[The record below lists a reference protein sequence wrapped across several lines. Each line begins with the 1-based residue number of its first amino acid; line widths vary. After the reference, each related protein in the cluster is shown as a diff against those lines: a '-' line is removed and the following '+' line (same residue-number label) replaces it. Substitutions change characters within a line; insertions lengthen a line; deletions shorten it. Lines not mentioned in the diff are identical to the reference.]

1 MKPIAIAA
9 SVAPAR
15 SRYRVRVMQS
25 GPLAGIKVVELAG
38 IGPGPFCGMLLSDL
52 GANVLRIERP
62 EPVDL
67 GLPTP
72 REFDLLARGRHSIAL
87 DLKSAAGVA
96 AVKALIRRADVLIE
110 GFRPG
115 VTERLGLG
123 PDDCFAINTRLIYGR
138 VTGWGQD
145 GPLSTAA
152 GHDID
157 YIALTGSLHSIGSSH
172 GPPVPP
178 ANLVGDFGGGGVYLA
193 FGVVS
198 ALLERAHSGKGQ
210 VVDAAVVDGAAS
222 LMTGM
227 YGRKAAGAWTDR
239 RGENDLD
246 GGAPWYS
253 VYETADARYVC
264 VGAIEE
270 RFYRELLRRL
280 RLDTEDLPDRRD
292 RTGWPRLRQRFAE
305 VFRSRTRDEWVRVM
319 EGSDACFAPVLSL
332 TEAPEHPQNKARGTF
347 VEVDGVVQPAAAPR
361 FSRTPGRI
369 QHGPAHTGA
378 STAEAL
384 RDWGL
389 PAEEIA
395 DLMKSGAVGDH

>member
-1 MKPIAIAA
+1 
-9 SVAPAR
+9 
-15 SRYRVRVMQS
+15 MQS
-25 GPLAGIKVVELAG
+25 GPLTGIKVVELAG

-52 GANVLRIERP
+52 GADVLRIERP

-72 REFDLLARGRHSIAL
+72 REFDLLARGRRSVAL
-87 DLKSAAGVA
+87 DLKTAAGVA
-96 AVKALIRRADVLIE
+96 AVKTLISRADVLIE

-123 PDDCFAINTRLIYGR
+123 PDDCLTINPRLIYGR
-138 VTGWGQD
+138 VTGWGRE
-145 GPLSTAA
+145 GPLAGVA

-157 YIALTGSLHSIGSSH
+157 YIALTGTLHSIGSRN
-172 GPPVPP
+172 GPPIPP
-178 ANLVGDFGGGGVYLA
+178 SNLVGDFGGGGVYLA

-198 ALLERAHSGKGQ
+198 ALLERGHSGKGQ
-210 VVDAAVVDGAAS
+210 IVEAAVVDGAAS
-222 LMTGM
+222 LMTGV

-253 VYETADARYVC
+253 VYETEDSRYVC

-280 RLDTEDLPDRRD
+280 GLDGEDMPDRKD
-292 RTGWPRLRQRFAE
+292 RAGWPRLRERFAE
-305 VFRSRTRDEWVRVM
+305 VFRTKTRDEWTQVM

-332 TEAPEHPQNKARGTF
+332 TEAPEHPHNQARGTF
-347 VEVDGVVQPAAAPR
+347 VDVEGVLQPAPAPR

-369 QHGPAHTGA
+369 QHGPAQAGPN
-378 STAEAL
+378 SVEAL
-384 RDWGL
+384 RGWGL
-389 PAEEIA
+389 AADEIA
-395 DLMKSGAVGDH
+395 ELMKSGAVADH

>member
-1 MKPIAIAA
+1 MPI
-9 SVAPAR
+9 
-15 SRYRVRVMQS
+15 
-25 GPLAGIKVVELAG
+25 GPLAGIKVIELAG

-52 GANVLRIERP
+52 GADVLRIERP

-67 GLPTP
+67 GLPIA
-72 REFDLLARGRHSIAL
+72 REFDLLIRGRRSIRI
-87 DLKSAAGVA
+87 DLKNPAGVD
-96 AVKALIRRADVLIE
+96 AVKALVRSADVLIE

-123 PDDCFAINTRLIYGR
+123 PDECARINPRLVYGR

-145 GPLSTAA
+145 GPLASAA

-157 YIALTGSLHSIGSSH
+157 YIALTGTLHSIGPSN
-172 GPPVPP
+172 GPPIPP

-198 ALLERAHSGKGQ
+198 ALVERAHSGKGQ
-210 VVDAAVVDGAAS
+210 VVDTAVVDGAAS

-227 YGRKAAGAWTDR
+227 YGRHAGGAWTDR
-239 RGENDLD
+239 RAENDLD

-253 VYETADARYVC
+253 VYETADARHVS

-280 RLDTEDLPDRRD
+280 GLDAEQLPDRRD
-292 RTGWPRLRQRFAE
+292 RSGWPRLRERFAE
-305 VFRSRTRDEWVRVM
+305 VFRTKTREEWVRVM

-332 TEAPEHPQNKARGTF
+332 AEAPHHPHNKARRTF
-347 VEVDGVVQPAAAPR
+347 VDVDGVLQPAAAPR

-369 QHGPAHTGA
+369 QHGPAQTEA
-378 STAEAL
+378 TATESL

-389 PAEEIA
+389 GAADIAE
-395 DLMKSGAVGDH
+395 LMKSGAVADY

>member
-1 MKPIAIAA
+1 M
-9 SVAPAR
+9 
-15 SRYRVRVMQS
+15 
-25 GPLAGIKVVELAG
+25 GPLTGIRVVELAG
-38 IGPGPFCGMLLSDL
+38 IGPGPFCAMLLSDL

-62 EPVDL
+62 EAVDL

-72 REFDLLARGRHSIAL
+72 RQFDLLARGRHSVAV

-96 AVKALIRRADVLIE
+96 ALKALVRRADVLIE

-123 PDDCFAINTRLIYGR
+123 PDECLAINPRLVYGR
-138 VTGWGQD
+138 VTGWGQE
-145 GPLSTAA
+145 GPLASAA

-157 YIALTGSLHSIGSSH
+157 YIALTGVLHSIGPKD

-178 ANLVGDFGGGGVYLA
+178 LNLIGDFAGGALYLA

-198 ALLERAHSGKGQ
+198 ALLERGHSGKGQ
-210 VVDAAVVDGAAS
+210 VVDAAMVDGAAS
-222 LMTGM
+222 LLTSV
-227 YGRKAAGAWTDR
+227 YGRKAAGKWADA

-253 VYETADARYVC
+253 VYETADARFVC

-280 RLDTEDLPDRRD
+280 GLDAEDLPDRHD
-292 RTGWPRLRQRFAE
+292 RAGWPRLRERFAA
-305 VFRSRTRDEWVRVM
+305 VFRSRTRDEWSQVM

-332 TEAPEHPQNKARGTF
+332 SEAPEHAHNRARATF
-347 VEVDGVVQPAAAPR
+347 IKVDGVVQPAPAPR

-369 QHGPAHTGA
+369 QHGPAKPGPSPT
-378 STAEAL
+378 EAL

-389 PAEEIA
+389 SADEIA
-395 DLMKSGAVGDH
+395 DLRKSGALPDH

>member
-1 MKPIAIAA
+1 
-9 SVAPAR
+9 
-15 SRYRVRVMQS
+15 MQS

-52 GANVLRIERP
+52 GADVLRIERP
-62 EPVDL
+62 AHRAVDL

-72 REFDLLARGRHSIAL
+72 REFDLLVRGRHSIVV

-96 AVKALIRRADVLIE
+96 ALKSLIRRADVLIE

-123 PDDCFAINTRLIYGR
+123 PEDCLAVNPRLVYGR

-145 GPLSTAA
+145 GPLAGAA

-157 YIALTGSLHSIGSSH
+157 YIALTGTLHSIGSRN
-172 GPPVPP
+172 GLPIPPS
-178 ANLVGDFGGGGVYLA
+178 NLVGDFGGGGVYLA

-253 VYETADARYVC
+253 VYETADAKYVS

-280 RLDTEDLPDRRD
+280 GLDAEKLPDRRD
-292 RTGWPRLRQRFAE
+292 RAGWPRLRERFAE
-305 VFRSRTRDEWVRVM
+305 VFRTKTREDWARVM

-332 TEAPEHPQNKARGTF
+332 EEAPQHPHNRARRTF

-361 FSRTPGRI
+361 FSRTPSRI
-369 QHGPAHTGA
+369 QHGPAQTGA
-378 STAEAL
+378 KVTDAL
-384 RDWGL
+384 REWGL
-389 PAEEIA
+389 PADEIA
-395 DLMKSGAVGDH
+395 EVMKSGALADH

>member
-1 MKPIAIAA
+1 
-9 SVAPAR
+9 
-15 SRYRVRVMQS
+15 MQS
-25 GPLAGIKVVELAG
+25 GPLAGIKVMELAG

-52 GANVLRIERP
+52 GADVLRIERP

-72 REFDLLARGRHSIAL
+72 REFDLLARGRHSVAL
-87 DLKSAAGVA
+87 DLKNPAGVG
-96 AVKALIRRADVLIE
+96 AVKALVRRADVLIE

-123 PDDCFAINTRLIYGR
+123 PDECLAINPRLVYGR
-138 VTGWGQD
+138 VTGWGQE
-145 GPLSTAA
+145 GPLASAA

-157 YIALTGSLHSIGSSH
+157 YIALTGTLHSIGSRN
-172 GPPVPP
+172 GPPIPP

-198 ALLERAHSGKGQ
+198 ALLERANSGKGQ

-246 GGAPWYS
+246 GGTPWYS
-253 VYETADARYVC
+253 VYETADARYVS

-270 RFYRELLRRL
+270 RFYRELIGRL
-280 RLDTEDLPDRRD
+280 GLDAEMLPDRRD
-292 RTGWPRLRQRFAE
+292 RAGWPRLQERFAE
-305 VFRSRTRDEWVRVM
+305 VFRTKTREEWVRVM

-332 TEAPEHPQNKARGTF
+332 EEAPQHPHNQARRTF

-369 QHGPAHTGA
+369 QHGPAQTEA
-378 STAEAL
+378 TAAAAL
-384 RDWGL
+384 REWGV
-389 PAEEIA
+389 PAKEIA
-395 DLMKSGAVGDH
+395 DLMKSGAVADH

>member
-1 MKPIAIAA
+1 
-9 SVAPAR
+9 
-15 SRYRVRVMQS
+15 
-25 GPLAGIKVVELAG
+25 
-38 IGPGPFCGMLLSDL
+38 MLLSDL
-52 GANVLRIERP
+52 GADVLRIERP

-72 REFDLLARGRHSIAL
+72 REFDLLSRGRRSVAV
-87 DLKSAAGVA
+87 DLKSSAGVS
-96 AVKALIRRADVLIE
+96 AVKELIRRADVLIE

-123 PDDCFAINTRLIYGR
+123 PDDCLAINPRLIYGR

-145 GPLSTAA
+145 GPLAGAA

-157 YIALTGSLHSIGSSH
+157 YIALTGTLHSIGSRH

-198 ALLERAHSGKGQ
+198 ALLERAHSGQGQ

-227 YGRKAAGAWTDR
+227 YGRKAAGAWMDR
-239 RGENDLD
+239 RGENELD

-253 VYETADARYVC
+253 VYETADERYVC
-264 VGAIEE
+264 IGAIEE
-270 RFYRELLRRL
+270 RFYRELVRRL

-292 RTGWPRLRQRFAE
+292 RTGWPRLRKRFAE
-305 VFRSRTRDEWVRVM
+305 TFRTKTRDEWVRVM

-332 TEAPEHPQNKARGTF
+332 AEAPEHPHNRARGTF
-347 VEVDGVVQPAAAPR
+347 VNVDGVVQPGPAPR
-361 FSRTPGRI
+361 FSRTPARI
-369 QHGPAHTGA
+369 QHGPAQTGPNP
-378 STAEAL
+378 SEAL
-384 RDWGL
+384 HGWGL
-389 PAEEIA
+389 SADEIA
-395 DLMKSGAVGDH
+395 ELMKLGAFADH

>member
-1 MKPIAIAA
+1 
-9 SVAPAR
+9 
-15 SRYRVRVMQS
+15 MQS
-25 GPLAGIKVVELAG
+25 GPLAGIKVIELAG

-52 GANVLRIERP
+52 GADVLRIERP

-67 GLPTP
+67 GLAVP
-72 REFDLLARGRHSIAL
+72 REFDLLTRGRRSIRI
-87 DLKSAAGVA
+87 DLKNAAGVR
-96 AVKALIRRADVLIE
+96 AVKALIRSADVLIE

-123 PDDCFAINTRLIYGR
+123 PDDCLTINPRLIYGR
-138 VTGWGQD
+138 VTGWGRE
-145 GPLSTAA
+145 GPFAGIA

-157 YIALTGSLHSIGSSH
+157 YIAVTGTLHSIGSRN
-172 GPPVPP
+172 GPPIPP
-178 ANLVGDFGGGGVYLA
+178 SNLVGDFGGGGVYLA

-198 ALLERAHSGKGQ
+198 ALLERGDSGKGQ
-210 VVDAAVVDGAAS
+210 IVDAAVVDGAAS
-222 LMTGM
+222 LMTGL

-253 VYETADARYVC
+253 VYETADAKYVC

-280 RLDTEDLPDRRD
+280 GLDGEDLPSRQDRA
-292 RTGWPRLRQRFAE
+292 GWPRLRKRFAE
-305 VFRSRTRDEWVRVM
+305 VFRTRTRDEWNQVM

-332 TEAPEHPQNKARGTF
+332 SEAPQHPHNKVRGTF

-369 QHGPAHTGA
+369 RHGPAQTGA
-378 STAEAL
+378 KTTEAL

-389 PAEEIA
+389 GADEIA
-395 DLMKSGAVGDH
+395 ELMKSGAVADH

>member
-1 MKPIAIAA
+1 
-9 SVAPAR
+9 
-15 SRYRVRVMQS
+15 MQS

-52 GANVLRIERP
+52 GADVLRIERP

-72 REFDLLARGRHSIAL
+72 REFDLLARGRHSLAL

-96 AVKALIRRADVLIE
+96 AVKALIRRTDVLIE

-123 PDDCFAINTRLIYGR
+123 PDDCFAINPRLVYGR
-138 VTGWGQD
+138 VTGWGQN
-145 GPLSTAA
+145 GPLASAA

-157 YIALTGSLHSIGSSH
+157 YIALTGTLHSIGPRN
-172 GPPVPP
+172 GPPIPP

-193 FGVVS
+193 YGVVS
-198 ALLERAHSGKGQ
+198 ALLERANSGKGQ

-227 YGRKAAGAWTDR
+227 YGRKAAGAWTDQ

-253 VYETADARYVC
+253 VYKTADARHVS

-270 RFYRELLRRL
+270 RFYRELVRGLG
-280 RLDTEDLPDRRD
+280 LDAEMLPDRRD
-292 RTGWPRLRQRFAE
+292 RAGWPRLRERFAE
-305 VFRSRTRDEWVRVM
+305 VFRTKTRDEWSQVF

-332 TEAPEHPQNKARGTF
+332 TEAPEHPHNKARRTF
-347 VEVDGVVQPAAAPR
+347 VDVDGVVQPAPAPR

-369 QHGPAHTGA
+369 QHGPAKA
-378 STAEAL
+378 RPNSAETL
-384 RDWGL
+384 RGWGL
-389 PAEEIA
+389 PADEIA
-395 DLMKSGAVGDH
+395 DLMKSGALADH

>member
-1 MKPIAIAA
+1 
-9 SVAPAR
+9 
-15 SRYRVRVMQS
+15 
-25 GPLAGIKVVELAG
+25 
-38 IGPGPFCGMLLSDL
+38 MLLSDL
-52 GANVLRIERP
+52 GAKVLRIERP

-72 REFDLLARGRHSIAL
+72 REFDLLARGRHAVAI
-87 DLKSAAGVA
+87 DLKNAAGAA

-123 PDDCFAINTRLIYGR
+123 PDECLELNPRLVYGR
-138 VTGWGQD
+138 VTGWGQE
-145 GPLSTAA
+145 GPLAGAA

-157 YIALTGSLHSIGSSH
+157 YIALTGTLHSIGPRN
-172 GPPVPP
+172 GPPIPP

-198 ALLERAHSGKGQ
+198 ALLERSHSGKGQ

-227 YGRKAAGAWTDR
+227 YGRHAAGAWTDR

-253 VYETADARYVC
+253 VYETADARHVS

-270 RFYRELLRRL
+270 RFYRELLRNL
-280 RLDTEDLPDRRD
+280 GVDGEDLPSRQDRA
-292 RTGWPRLRQRFAE
+292 GWPRLRKRFAE
-305 VFRSRTRDEWVRVM
+305 IFRTKTRDEWVRVM

-332 TEAPEHPQNKARGTF
+332 EEAPQHRHNKARRTF
-347 VEVDGVVQPAAAPR
+347 VDVDGVVQPAPAPR

-369 QHGPAHTGA
+369 QHGPAQA
-378 STAEAL
+378 RPNSAETL
-384 RDWGL
+384 RGWGL
-389 PAEEIA
+389 PADEIA
-395 DLMKSGAVGDH
+395 DLMKSGALADR

>member
-1 MKPIAIAA
+1 
-9 SVAPAR
+9 
-15 SRYRVRVMQS
+15 MQS
-25 GPLAGIKVVELAG
+25 GPLAGIKVIELAG

-72 REFDLLARGRHSIAL
+72 REFDLLVRGRLSLAL

-96 AVKALIRRADVLIE
+96 AAKALVRRADVLIE

-123 PDDCFAINTRLIYGR
+123 PDDCLAINPRLVYGR
-138 VTGWGQD
+138 VTGWGQE
-145 GPLSTAA
+145 GPLAGVA

-157 YIALTGSLHSIGSSH
+157 YIALTGTLHSIGSPN
-172 GPPVPP
+172 GPPIPP

-198 ALLERAHSGKGQ
+198 ALLERAKSRKGQ

-253 VYETADARYVC
+253 VYETADAKYVG

-270 RFYRELLRRL
+270 RFYRELLRGL
-280 RLDTEDLPDRRD
+280 GLDAETLPDRRE
-292 RTGWPRLRQRFAE
+292 RAGWPRLRERFAE
-305 VFRSRTRDEWVRVM
+305 VFRTKTRDEWSQVF
-319 EGSDACFAPVLSL
+319 EGKDACFAPVLSL
-332 TEAPEHPQNKARGTF
+332 TEAPEHAHNKARRTF
-347 VEVDGVVQPAAAPR
+347 VDVDGVVQPAPAPR

-369 QHGPAHTGA
+369 QHGPAQTTPN
-378 STAEAL
+378 TAETL
-384 RDWGL
+384 RGWGL
-389 PAEEIA
+389 PADEIA
-395 DLMKSGAVGDH
+395 GLMKSGALADH

>member
-1 MKPIAIAA
+1 MANDGSSGTA
-9 SVAPAR
+9 SPDHQDAGP
-15 SRYRVRVMQS
+15 S

-52 GANVLRIERP
+52 GADVLRIERP

-67 GLPTP
+67 GVPTP
-72 REFDLLARGRHSIAL
+72 REFDLLNRGRRSVAI
-87 DLKSAAGVA
+87 DLKNPAGVA
-96 AVKALIRRADVLIE
+96 AVKELLRRADVLIE

-123 PDDCFAINTRLIYGR
+123 PEDCLAINPRLIYGR

-145 GPLSTAA
+145 GPLAGAA

-157 YIALTGSLHSIGSSH
+157 YIALTGTLHSIGSRH

-178 ANLVGDFGGGGVYLA
+178 ANLVGDFGGGAVYLA

-253 VYETADARYVC
+253 VYETADGRYVC

-270 RFYRELLRRL
+270 RFYRELVRRL

-292 RTGWPRLRQRFAE
+292 RTGWPRLRERFAE
-305 VFRSRTRDEWVRVM
+305 AFRTKTRDEWVRVM

-332 TEAPEHPQNKARGTF
+332 AEAPEHPHNQARGTF
-347 VEVDGVVQPAAAPR
+347 VNVDGVVQPGPAPR
-361 FSRTPGRI
+361 FSRTPARI
-369 QHGPAHTGA
+369 QHGPAQTGPNT
-378 STAEAL
+378 SEAL
-384 RDWGL
+384 RGWGL
-389 PAEEIA
+389 SADEIA
-395 DLMKSGAVGDH
+395 ELMKLGAFADH

>member
-1 MKPIAIAA
+1 M
-9 SVAPAR
+9 R
-15 SRYRVRVMQS
+15 S
-25 GPLAGIKVVELAG
+25 GPLIAIKVVELAG

-52 GANVLRIERP
+52 GADVLRIERP

-67 GLPTP
+67 GLPIP
-72 REFDLLARGRHSIAL
+72 REFDLLARGRKSVAV

-96 AVKALIRRADVLIE
+96 AVTALIRHADVLIE

-123 PDDCFAINTRLIYGR
+123 PDECLAINPRLVYGR

-145 GPLSTAA
+145 GPLASAA

-157 YIALTGSLHSIGSSH
+157 YIALTGTLHSIGSRN
-172 GPPVPP
+172 GPPIPP

-198 ALLERAHSGKGQ
+198 ALLERGRSGKGQ
-210 VVDAAVVDGAAS
+210 IVDAAVVDGAAS
-222 LMTGM
+222 LMTGI

-253 VYETADARYVC
+253 VYETADGKHVC

-270 RFYRELLRRL
+270 RFYRDLLSRLEL
-280 RLDTEDLPDRRD
+280 DGEDLPDRKD
-292 RTGWPRLRQRFAE
+292 RAGWPRLRALFAE
-305 VFRSRTRDEWVRVM
+305 VFRTKTRDEWSQVM
-319 EGSDACFAPVLSL
+319 KGSDACFAPVLSL
-332 TEAPEHPQNKARGTF
+332 SEAPQHPHNKARGTF
-347 VEVDGVVQPAAAPR
+347 VDVDGVVQPAAAPR

-369 QHGPAHTGA
+369 QHGPAQAGPDA
-378 STAEAL
+378 VEVL
-384 RDWGL
+384 REWGL
-389 PAEEIA
+389 SADGIAEIR
-395 DLMKSGAVGDH
+395 KSGALRNH

>member
-1 MKPIAIAA
+1 MGGTAA
-9 SVAPAR
+9 AEA
-15 SRYRVRVMQS
+15 RYRLRVMQG
-25 GPLAGIKVVELAG
+25 GPLTGIKVVELAG

-52 GANVLRIERP
+52 GADVLRIERP

-72 REFDLLARGRHSIAL
+72 REFDLLVRGRFSLAL

-96 AVKALIRRADVLIE
+96 AVKTLVRRSDVLIE

-123 PDDCFAINTRLIYGR
+123 PDDCLTINPRLIYGR

-145 GPLSTAA
+145 GPLAGVA

-157 YIALTGSLHSIGSSH
+157 YIALTGTLHSIGSTN
-172 GPPVPP
+172 GPPIPP

-198 ALLERAHSGKGQ
+198 ALLERAHSGRGQ

-227 YGRKAAGAWTDR
+227 YGRHAAGAWTDR

-253 VYETADARYVC
+253 VYETSDSRYVS

-270 RFYRELLRRL
+270 RFYRELLRGL
-280 RLDTEDLPDRRD
+280 GLDAEMLPDRRD
-292 RTGWPRLRQRFAE
+292 RAGWPRLRERFAE
-305 VFRSRTRDEWVRVM
+305 VFRTKTRDEWSQAF
-319 EGSDACFAPVLSL
+319 EGIDACFAPVLAM
-332 TEAPEHPQNKARGTF
+332 TEAPKHPHNKARRTF
-347 VEVDGVVQPAAAPR
+347 VDVDGVVQPAPAPR

-369 QHGPAHTGA
+369 QHGPAQGRPNSVET
-378 STAEAL
+378 L
-384 RDWGL
+384 RGWGV
-389 PAEEIA
+389 PADEIA
-395 DLMKSGAVGDH
+395 DLVKSGALGNH

>member
-1 MKPIAIAA
+1 MPP
-9 SVAPAR
+9 VATGR
-15 SRYRVRVMQS
+15 SRYRLRVMQS
-25 GPLAGIKVVELAG
+25 GPLVGIKVIELAG

-52 GANVLRIERP
+52 GADVLRIERP

-72 REFDLLARGRHSIAL
+72 REFDLLVRGRRTIAV
-87 DLKSAAGVA
+87 DLKSAAGAA
-96 AVKALIRRADVLIE
+96 AVKAMIRRTDVLIE

-123 PDDCFAINTRLIYGR
+123 PDECLAINPRLVYGR

-145 GPLSTAA
+145 GPLAGAA

-157 YIALTGSLHSIGSSH
+157 YIALTGTLHSIGSRN
-172 GPPVPP
+172 GPPIPP

-198 ALLERAHSGKGQ
+198 ALLERARSGKGQ

-253 VYETADARYVC
+253 VYETADARHVS

-280 RLDTEDLPDRRD
+280 GLDAEMLPDRSERA
-292 RTGWPRLRQRFAE
+292 GWPRLRERFAE
-305 VFRSRTRDEWVRVM
+305 VFRTKTREEWVRVM
-319 EGSDACFAPVLSL
+319 AGSDACFAPVLSL
-332 TEAPEHPQNKARGTF
+332 EEAPQHPHNRARRTF

-369 QHGPAHTGA
+369 QHGPAQTGA
-378 STAEAL
+378 TATAAL
-384 RDWGL
+384 REWGL

-395 DLMKSGAVGDH
+395 DLMKSGAVADH

>member
-1 MKPIAIAA
+1 MHG
-9 SVAPAR
+9 
-15 SRYRVRVMQS
+15 

-52 GANVLRIERP
+52 GADVLRIERP

-67 GLPTP
+67 GLPIP
-72 REFDLLARGRHSIAL
+72 REFDLLARGRRSVAI

-96 AVKALIRRADVLIE
+96 AVRALIRRADALIE

-123 PDDCFAINTRLIYGR
+123 PDDCLAINPRLVYGR

-145 GPLSTAA
+145 GPLASAA

-157 YIALTGSLHSIGSSH
+157 YIALTGTLHSIGSTN
-172 GPPVPP
+172 GPPIPP
-178 ANLVGDFGGGGVYLA
+178 SNLVGDFGGGGVYLA

-198 ALLERAHSGKGQ
+198 ALLERGGSGKGQ
-210 VVDAAVVDGAAS
+210 IVDAAVVDGAAS

-253 VYETADARYVC
+253 VYETADSRYVC

-270 RFYRELLRRL
+270 RFYRVLLRRL
-280 RLDTEDLPDRRD
+280 ELDGEDLPDRKD
-292 RTGWPRLRQRFAE
+292 RAGWPRLRERFAE
-305 VFRSRTRDEWVRVM
+305 VFRAKTRDEWAQVM

-332 TEAPEHPQNKARGTF
+332 TEAPQHPHNKARDTF
-347 VEVDGVVQPAAAPR
+347 VDVDGVVQPAAAPR

-369 QHGPAHTGA
+369 QHGPAQ
-378 STAEAL
+378 TATTTTEAL

-389 PAEEIA
+389 AAEEIA
-395 DLMKSGAVGDH
+395 DLMKSGALRDH

>member
-1 MKPIAIAA
+1 
-9 SVAPAR
+9 
-15 SRYRVRVMQS
+15 MQS

-52 GANVLRIERP
+52 GADVLRIERP

-72 REFDLLARGRHSIAL
+72 REFDLLVRGRHSIVV

-96 AVKALIRRADVLIE
+96 ALKSLIRRADVLIE

-123 PDDCFAINTRLIYGR
+123 PEDCLAVNPRLVYGR

-145 GPLSTAA
+145 GPLAGAA

-157 YIALTGSLHSIGSSH
+157 YIALTGTLHSIGSRN
-172 GPPVPP
+172 GPPIPP
-178 ANLVGDFGGGGVYLA
+178 SNLVGDFGGGGVYLA

-253 VYETADARYVC
+253 VYETADAKYVS

-280 RLDTEDLPDRRD
+280 GLDAEKLPDRRD
-292 RTGWPRLRQRFAE
+292 RAGWPRLRERFAE
-305 VFRSRTRDEWVRVM
+305 VFRTKTREDWARVM

-332 TEAPEHPQNKARGTF
+332 EEAPQHPHNRARRTF

-361 FSRTPGRI
+361 FSRTPSRI
-369 QHGPAHTGA
+369 QHGPAQTGA
-378 STAEAL
+378 KVTDAL
-384 RDWGL
+384 REWGL
-389 PAEEIA
+389 PADEIA
-395 DLMKSGAVGDH
+395 EVMKSGALADH

>member
-1 MKPIAIAA
+1 
-9 SVAPAR
+9 
-15 SRYRVRVMQS
+15 MQS

-52 GANVLRIERP
+52 GADVLRIERP
-62 EPVDL
+62 AHRAVDL
-67 GLPTP
+67 GLPIA
-72 REFDLLARGRHSIAL
+72 REFDLLARGRHSVAV

-96 AVKALIRRADVLIE
+96 AVKALIRRADVLVE

-123 PDDCFAINTRLIYGR
+123 PDVCFAINPRLVYGR

-145 GPLSTAA
+145 GPLAGAA

-157 YIALTGSLHSIGSSH
+157 YIALTGTLHSIGSRN
-172 GPPVPP
+172 GPPIPP
-178 ANLVGDFGGGGVYLA
+178 SNLVGDFGGGGVYLA
-193 FGVVS
+193 FGVVC

-239 RGENDLD
+239 RGENELD

-253 VYETADARYVC
+253 VYETADAKYVS

-280 RLDTEDLPDRRD
+280 GLGGENLPDRSD
-292 RTGWPRLRQRFAE
+292 RSGWPRLRERIGD
-305 VFRSRTRDEWVRVM
+305 VFRTKTRDEWVRVM
-319 EGSDACFAPVLSL
+319 EGSDACFAPVLSMA
-332 TEAPEHPQNKARGTF
+332 EAPEHPHNKARGTF
-347 VEVDGVVQPAAAPR
+347 VDVDGVVQPGPAPR
-361 FSRTPGRI
+361 FSRTPGAI
-369 QHGPAHTGA
+369 QHGPARPGQNVIE
-378 STAEAL
+378 SL
-384 RDWGL
+384 REWGL
-389 PAEEIA
+389 TADDLAEISR
-395 DLMKSGAVGDH
+395 SGALGDH

>member
-1 MKPIAIAA
+1 
-9 SVAPAR
+9 
-15 SRYRVRVMQS
+15 MQS

-52 GANVLRIERP
+52 GADVLRIERP

-72 REFDLLARGRHSIAL
+72 REFDLLARGRHSLAL

-96 AVKALIRRADVLIE
+96 AVKALIRRTDVLIE

-123 PDDCFAINTRLIYGR
+123 PDDCFAINPRLVYGR
-138 VTGWGQD
+138 VTGWGQN
-145 GPLSTAA
+145 GPLASAA

-157 YIALTGSLHSIGSSH
+157 YIALTGTLHSIGPRN
-172 GPPVPP
+172 GPPIPP

-193 FGVVS
+193 YGVVS
-198 ALLERAHSGKGQ
+198 ALLERANSGKGQ

-227 YGRKAAGAWTDR
+227 YGRKAAGAWTDQ

-253 VYETADARYVC
+253 VYETADARHVS

-270 RFYRELLRRL
+270 RFYRELVRGLG
-280 RLDTEDLPDRRD
+280 LDAEMLPDRRD
-292 RTGWPRLRQRFAE
+292 RAGWPRLRERFAE
-305 VFRSRTRDEWVRVM
+305 VFRTKTRDEWSQVF

-332 TEAPEHPQNKARGTF
+332 TEAPEHPHNKARRTF
-347 VEVDGVVQPAAAPR
+347 VDVDGVVQPAPAPR

-369 QHGPAHTGA
+369 QHGPAKA
-378 STAEAL
+378 RPNSAETL
-384 RDWGL
+384 RGWGL
-389 PAEEIA
+389 PADEIA
-395 DLMKSGAVGDH
+395 DLTKSGALADH

>member
-1 MKPIAIAA
+1 
-9 SVAPAR
+9 
-15 SRYRVRVMQS
+15 
-25 GPLAGIKVVELAG
+25 
-38 IGPGPFCGMLLSDL
+38 MLLSDL
-52 GANVLRIERP
+52 GADVLRIERP

-72 REFDLLARGRHSIAL
+72 REYDLLTRGRRSIRI
-87 DLKSAAGVA
+87 DLKNAAGVR
-96 AVKALIRRADVLIE
+96 AVRALIGSADVLIE

-123 PDDCFAINTRLIYGR
+123 PADCLTINPRLVYGR

-145 GPLSTAA
+145 GPLASAA

-157 YIALTGSLHSIGSSH
+157 YIALTGTLHSIGPSNGS
-172 GPPVPP
+172 PIPP

-227 YGRKAAGAWTDR
+227 YGRHAAGAWTDR

-253 VYETADARYVC
+253 VYKTSDARHVS

-270 RFYRELLRRL
+270 RFYRELLRGL
-280 RLDTEDLPDRRD
+280 GLDAEMLPDRRD
-292 RTGWPRLRQRFAE
+292 RAGWPRLRERFAG
-305 VFRSRTRDEWVRVM
+305 VFRTKTRDEWSQVF
-319 EGSDACFAPVLSL
+319 EGIDACFAPVLSM
-332 TEAPEHPQNKARGTF
+332 TEAPEHPHNKARRTF
-347 VEVDGVVQPAAAPR
+347 VDVDGVVQPAPAPR

-369 QHGPAHTGA
+369 QHGPAQA
-378 STAEAL
+378 RPNSAETL
-384 RDWGL
+384 RGWGL
-389 PAEEIA
+389 PADEIA
-395 DLMKSGAVGDH
+395 DLMKSGALADR

>member
-1 MKPIAIAA
+1 
-9 SVAPAR
+9 
-15 SRYRVRVMQS
+15 MQS

-52 GANVLRIERP
+52 GADVLRIERP

-72 REFDLLARGRHSIAL
+72 REFDLLARGRHSLAL

-96 AVKALIRRADVLIE
+96 AVKALIRRTDVLIE

-123 PDDCFAINTRLIYGR
+123 PDDCFAINPRLVYGR
-138 VTGWGQD
+138 VTGWGQN
-145 GPLSTAA
+145 GPLASAA

-157 YIALTGSLHSIGSSH
+157 YIALTGTLHSIGPRN
-172 GPPVPP
+172 GPPIPP

-193 FGVVS
+193 YGVVS
-198 ALLERAHSGKGQ
+198 ALLERANSGKGQ

-227 YGRKAAGAWTDR
+227 YGRKAAGAWTDQ

-253 VYETADARYVC
+253 VYETADARHVS

-270 RFYRELLRRL
+270 RFYRELVRGLG
-280 RLDTEDLPDRRD
+280 LDAEMLPDRRD
-292 RTGWPRLRQRFAE
+292 RAGWPRLRERFAE
-305 VFRSRTRDEWVRVM
+305 VFRTKTRDEWSQVF

-332 TEAPEHPQNKARGTF
+332 TEAPEHPHNKARRTF
-347 VEVDGVVQPAAAPR
+347 VDVDGVVQPAPAPR

-369 QHGPAHTGA
+369 QHGPAKA
-378 STAEAL
+378 RPNSAETL
-384 RDWGL
+384 RGWGL
-389 PAEEIA
+389 PADEIA
-395 DLMKSGAVGDH
+395 DLMKSGALADH

>member
-1 MKPIAIAA
+1 
-9 SVAPAR
+9 
-15 SRYRVRVMQS
+15 MQS
-25 GPLAGIKVVELAG
+25 GPLAGIKVMELAG

-52 GANVLRIERP
+52 GADVLRIERP

-72 REFDLLARGRHSIAL
+72 REFDLLARGRHSVAL
-87 DLKSAAGVA
+87 DLKNPAGVG
-96 AVKALIRRADVLIE
+96 AVKALVRRADVLIE

-123 PDDCFAINTRLIYGR
+123 PDECLAINPRLVYGR
-138 VTGWGQD
+138 VTGWGQE
-145 GPLSTAA
+145 GPLASAA

-157 YIALTGSLHSIGSSH
+157 YIALTGTLHSIGSRN
-172 GPPVPP
+172 GPPIPP

-198 ALLERAHSGKGQ
+198 ALLERANSGKGQ

-253 VYETADARYVC
+253 VYETADAKYVS

-270 RFYRELLRRL
+270 RFYRELVRRL
-280 RLDTEDLPDRRD
+280 ELDGEDLPDRND
-292 RTGWPRLRQRFAE
+292 RAGWPRLRERFAG
-305 VFRSRTRDEWVRVM
+305 VFRTKTREEWVRVM

-332 TEAPEHPQNKARGTF
+332 AEAPEHVHNKSRGTF
-347 VEVDGVVQPAAAPR
+347 VEVDGVVQPDAAPR

-369 QHGPAHTGA
+369 QHGPAQTGA
-378 STAEAL
+378 RLSEAL
-384 RDWGL
+384 REWGL
-389 PAEEIA
+389 SAEEIA
-395 DLMKSGAVGDH
+395 DLMKSAAVADH

>member
-1 MKPIAIAA
+1 
-9 SVAPAR
+9 V
-15 SRYRVRVMQS
+15 SRS
-25 GPLAGIKVVELAG
+25 GPLTGIKVVELAG

-52 GANVLRIERP
+52 GADVLRIERP

-72 REFDLLARGRHSIAL
+72 REFDLLARGRRSVAL
-87 DLKSAAGVA
+87 DLKTAAGVA
-96 AVKALIRRADVLIE
+96 VVKTLISRADVLIE

-115 VTERLGLG
+115 VTERLRLG
-123 PDDCFAINTRLIYGR
+123 PDDCLTINPRLIYGR
-138 VTGWGQD
+138 VTGWGRE
-145 GPLSTAA
+145 GPLAGVA

-157 YIALTGSLHSIGSSH
+157 YIALTGTLHSIGSRN
-172 GPPVPP
+172 GPPIPP
-178 ANLVGDFGGGGVYLA
+178 SNLVGDFGGGGVYLA

-198 ALLERAHSGKGQ
+198 ALLERGHSGKGQ
-210 VVDAAVVDGAAS
+210 IVEAAVVDGAAS
-222 LMTGM
+222 LMTGV

-253 VYETADARYVC
+253 VYETEDSRYVC

-280 RLDTEDLPDRRD
+280 GLDGEDLPDRKD
-292 RTGWPRLRQRFAE
+292 RAGWSRLRERFAE
-305 VFRSRTRDEWVRVM
+305 VFRTKTRDEWTQVM

-332 TEAPEHPQNKARGTF
+332 TEAPEHPHNQARGTF
-347 VEVDGVVQPAAAPR
+347 VNVDGVVQPAPAPR

-369 QHGPAHTGA
+369 QHGPARAGPNA
-378 STAEAL
+378 VEVL
-384 RDWGL
+384 REWGL
-389 PAEEIA
+389 SADQIAEIR
-395 DLMKSGAVGDH
+395 KSGAVRDH